1 MFHSLTTR
9 LIVWSLALTGAV
21 YLTTIGLTNREGRR
35 TAIAA
40 AEREAHNGTEA
51 IARAVED
58 VLDVVEA
65 STAALARTVSE
76 LHPAP
81 DALGRLVD
89 GFSADHRET
98 VARYTVILAGN
109 DATAPAWYQ
118 DARARDD
125 ARMER
130 TVPGP

>member
-40 AEREAHNGTEA
+40 AEREAHNSTEA

-65 STAALARTVSE
+65 SAAGLARTVSE
-76 LHPAP
+76 LHPTP
-81 DALGRLVD
+81 DALSRLVD
-89 GFSADHRET
+89 GFSVDHRGT
-98 VARYTVILAGN
+98 VARYMVILAGS
-109 DATAPAWYQ
+109 DATAPAWYPGY
-118 DARARDD
+118 ARPQR

-130 TVPGP
+130 TVPGL